1 MRILITTN
9 GSSTPEKILRFCEP
23 FVKCASDPP
32 TILAVLNPAMD
43 RTPSQTNTLLDEAR
57 LVLGVQNI
65 QTKTRV
71 GQPVEEIIHE
81 TQEGNYDLVVISNRQ
96 VRRLVGLFKKSSV
109 NRIVAHAN
117 CSVLVVQGRMRPI
130 HRILLCDSGA
140 QEAQLLIKFRTQV
153 VDLLGIDE
161 EITILHVMSQISA
174 GPGVRGQQLRAG
186 ADELIEIH
194 TPEGDLLERDV
205 DSLEESGLHP
215 VPKIRHGLVVEEI
228 MAETRS
234 GDYDLIVIGIQ
245 RQKWQHFLL
254 DDLTHQIIE
263 QVDRPVLILK

>member
-9 GSSTPEKILRFCEP
+9 GSTATEEILKFCKP
-23 FVKCASDPP
+23 FMKCASDPP
-32 TILAVLNPAMD
+32 TLLSVLNSGVD
-43 RTPSQTNTLLDEAR
+43 RTPPQTNTLLDQAR
-57 LVLGVQNI
+57 LIFGDQRI

-71 GQPVEEIIHE
+71 GHPVEETILEI
-81 TQEGNYDLVVISNRQ
+81 QEGGYDLVIVSDR
-96 VRRLVGLFKKSSV
+96 RTSRLVRLFKKSSV
-109 NRIVAHAN
+109 NRIVAHAD
-117 CSVLVVQGRMRPI
+117 CSVLVVQGRMGPI

-140 QEAQLLIKFRTQV
+140 QEAQLLMKFRTQV
-153 VDLLGIDE
+153 VDLLGVDE

-174 GPGVRGQQLRAG
+174 GPGVRGQQLRAD

-205 DSLEESGLHP
+205 DSLEESGAHP
-215 VPKIRHGLVVEEI
+215 IPKIRHGLVVEEI

-234 GDYDLIVIGIQ
+234 GNYDLIVIGIQ
-245 RQKWQHFLL
+245 RQKWQRFLL